1 MSQVLS
7 EKTHRNM
14 LARIPHCTG
23 REISDWLRTVEEE
36 GPSLFRFEEKVSW
49 LRHEYDLAY
58 GHAKAI
64 VHEYDL
70 RRAARNLR

>member
-7 EKTHRNM
+7 EETHRNL

-23 REISDWLRTVEEE
+23 REVSDWLRTVEEE

-70 RRAARNLR
+70 RRAARHLR